1 MAAKMLTITLPETL
15 YQRVQRAAELTA
27 LSVDEVLIN
36 TINATLVAPSDLPPD
51 LTNEL
56 AAMHLMNETALW
68 NAAEP
73 SLSPT
78 KQQRLH
84 TLNHSAGERSLS
96 QPEVSEQANLL
107 NAYHYSVLRRAQA
120 LAILNQRG
128 HPISQETISLTSN
141 NNDN

>member
-1 MAAKMLTITLPETL
+1 MAAKMLTITLPQTL

-51 LTNEL
+51 LADEL
-56 AAMHLMNETALW
+56 AAMHLMNETTLW
-68 NAAEP
+68 NAAQP

-78 KQQRLH
+78 EQERLH
-84 TLNHSAGERSLS
+84 TLNHSAGERSLFPS
-96 QPEVSEQANLL
+96 ETAEQANLL

-120 LAILNQRG
+120 LAILAQRG
-128 HPISQETISLTSN
+128 HPISPETLSLPS
-141 NNDN
+141 